1 MTINEDEGGKR
12 NSKSKAGESGEVVK
26 QVVATRGI
34 QETLLRE
41 TPLN

>member
-1 MTINEDEGGKR
+1 MTIDEDEGGKR
-12 NSKSKAGESGEVVK
+12 NSKSKAGESGVVK

-34 QETLLRE
+34 QETLVRE